1 MRARRFGVTALAR
14 DLDLDQAVILEL
26 ARMLAIPILSGT
38 GSTENSLTMD
48 EMDAGALSAEWQ
60 KQVESNSL
68 LHCVVTSERE
78 RRGRL
83 AEELSEV
90 RDRFQRHYQGP
101 FIASSRKKH
110 FHRLSCKW
118 ASKLKS
124 SPEHITFLSHNEAVQ
139 RGYRP
144 CKTCR
149 S

>member
-14 DLDLDQAVILEL
+14 DLDIDQAVVVEL
-26 ARMLAIPILSGT
+26 ARMLGIPIRSRTSSSG
-38 GSTENSLTMD
+38 NSVVMGEL
-48 EMDAGALSAEWQ
+48 DAAAISAEWQ
-60 KQVESNSL
+60 KQVNSNSL

-83 AEELSEV
+83 AQELSEV

-118 ASKLKS
+118 ASKLRS
-124 SPEHITFLSHNEAVQ
+124 SPEHITFFSHTEAVQ